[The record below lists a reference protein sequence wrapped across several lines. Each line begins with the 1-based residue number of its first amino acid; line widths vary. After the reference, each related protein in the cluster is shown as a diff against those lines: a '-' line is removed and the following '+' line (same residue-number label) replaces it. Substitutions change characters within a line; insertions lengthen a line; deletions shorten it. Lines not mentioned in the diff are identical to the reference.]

1 MERRAEKQSHKP
13 LPEPDL
19 SQYTVVVEEHGRVPV
34 SELFQGVYLRRTI
47 VILSVWVLGYLG
59 LDYGMS
65 SQQGVYLIAYYSASN
80 LFLIT
85 FLGGLAGSLVMTV
98 LGSILN
104 ERVERRTWIF
114 VAGSDELCRRH
125 LVLRVAER
133 AVGRGDRHRA
143 GHRRRPDLGV
153 QRVHDDPGGL
163 PDPAAGDGLRLHR
176 RPGARRRGVRPDFRG
191 WLFTETASTRHI
203 GWFLEFAVLGGLV
216 PGFISLIWGMRQREA
231 ILEVVSR

>member
-1 MERRAEKQSHKP
+1 MSDGDSGVN
-13 LPEPDL
+13 LGPD
-19 SQYTVVVEEHGRVPV
+19 E
-34 SELFQGVYLRRTI
+34 I
-47 VILSVWVLGYLG
+47 AVILSVWVLGYLG

-114 VAGSDELCRRH
+114 VAGVMSFAGAILYYEWPSVLWVAVIGVA
-125 LVLRVAER
+125 LVTGGVLTWAFNGYTMIPAAYPTRLRAT
-133 AVGRGDRHRA
+133 ASGFT
-143 GHRRRPDLGV
+143 
-153 QRVHDDPGGL
+153 GGL
-163 PDPAAGDGLRLHR
+163 GHV
-176 RPGARRRGVRPDFRG
+176 GAVFGPIFTG